1 MAAAPP
7 YDSRTFPQRHGRERG
22 LRLWVAMRRRCWLCG
37 CSRGIIRCIDSITI
51 RTGLKRLPSPA
62 LRFLLGRVVA
72 QLGPAASHA
81 ETAGLLAVAFCLPLF
96 AAVTRVADARFDKRG
111 LRVVHANSGGWMGGW
126 MRVFWLDNSSLTNQ
140 SGE

>member
-1 MAAAPP
+1 
-7 YDSRTFPQRHGRERG
+7 
-22 LRLWVAMRRRCWLCG
+22 MRRSCWLCG
-37 CSRGIIRCIDSITI
+37 NSQGIIRCMGTITI
-51 RTGLKRLPSPA
+51 RTGLKRLSSPA

-111 LRVVHANSGGWMGGW
+111 LWIVHAKGADGWTDG
-126 MRVFWLDNSSLTNQ
+126 
-140 SGE
+140 